1 MPGRLLHLSDLHLSA
16 EFARDNGVDA
26 DRSLSLV
33 LEACAHLKDIVAV
46 LVTGDIADDGSEA
59 AYARARATL
68 LDFAR
73 VQGAHLMLCAGNHDD
88 RAAFKAVLGTGHLT
102 PAGEQCGEPGPVG
115 LTCASTVVNGL
126 RIVTLDSLVPGKWF
140 GSLGAEQLAWLQNL
154 LDEEPDLPTVIGVHH
169 PPVDLGV
176 EIQQRVRLEDSGRL
190 ASTVQSGSVSAILCG
205 HFHQQ
210 IAGLVSGVPTWV
222 TPGVFHRIDHLTGP
236 PGHERAV
243 AGGSATLVDL
253 RRPDSPLFAVIAA
266 RDPAL
271 GREVYAVNVSELAD
285 DLNRYGLPR

>member
-1 MPGRLLHLSDLHLSA
+1 LLHLSDLHLNA
-16 EFARDNGVDA
+16 EFTRDKGVDA

-33 LEACAHLKDIVAV
+33 LDACAHLRDIVAV

-59 AYARARATL
+59 AYARARTAL

-73 VQGAHLMLCAGNHDD
+73 ARDAHLMLCAGNHDD
-88 RAAFKAVLGTGHLT
+88 RAAFSAVLGTGHLT
-102 PAGEQCGEPGPVG
+102 PAGEQCGEPGPAG
-115 LTCASTVVNGL
+115 LTCASTLVNGL

-140 GSLGAEQLAWLQNL
+140 GRIGAEQLAWLQSL
-154 LDEEPDLPTVIGVHH
+154 LDEEPALPTVIGVHH

-190 ASTVQSGSVSAILCG
+190 ASTVQSGFVSAILCG

-210 IAGLVSGVPTWV
+210 IAASLSGVPTWV
-222 TPGVFHRIDHLTGP
+222 TPGVLHRIDHLTGP
-236 PGHERAV
+236 PGLERAL
-243 AGGSATLVDL
+243 AGGGAALVDL
-253 RRPDSPLFAVIAA
+253 TRPDSPLFAAIAA

-271 GREVYAVNVSELAD
+271 GREVYAANVSELAD